1 MYIEN
6 IYVKKI
12 GKVSGFKV
20 WIVNGKYIRDN
31 IEEEFTNYAQHDNF
45 SFIPKDEFWIDK
57 ERNPGEEKYFID
69 FMLAFNRFFSK
80 GISYNKAWDM
90 ANKIE
95 KRERGKSKLMKQE
108 MKIKKSKGNLL
119 KGVYKKLLKEYGGN
133 KLNVWVVN
141 GELVRDLFFLDFTEG
156 GHDKVYSF
164 IPKNEIW
171 IDDDL
176 NFDEIKF
183 VLLHEV
189 HERNL
194 MAKGMRYDPAHKS
207 SSKIEYYCRKHPKKL
222 DTYLKKEFNKV
233 KSN

>member
-1 MYIEN
+1 MHIEN
-6 IYVKKI
+6 IYIKKI

-20 WIVNGKYIRDN
+20 WIVDGKYIRDN

-45 SFIPKDEFWIDK
+45 SFIPEDEFWIDK

-80 GISYNKAWDM
+80 GISYNKSWDM

-95 KRERGKSKLMKQE
+95 KRERSKSKLMKKE
-108 MKIKKSKGNLL
+108 LKIKKAKGNLL
-119 KGVYKKLLKEYGGN
+119 NTVYKKLLKEYGDG
-133 KLNVWVVN
+133 KIKVWIVN

-164 IPKNEIW
+164 IPEKEVW

-176 NFDEIKF
+176 ELYERKF
-183 VLLHEV
+183 VILHEL

-194 MAKGMRYDPAHKS
+194 MSKGMIYNLAHKS

-222 DTYLKKEFNKV
+222 DKYLRKEFKKV
-233 KSN
+233 K